1 MPEIPLYSLA
11 DRSFLTKNLSSASL
25 NSGILALK
33 KSTSLLI
40 PDDSVTVI
48 ITSDGDTCTRWK

>member
-1 MPEIPLYSLA
+1 MA